1 VARVQEVPR
10 EQAAAAAEFD
20 DKTLSI
26 PDGLEQVEDPRGTVI
41 RVKAKPTVVDQREVW
56 PVIGS

>member
-1 VARVQEVPR
+1 VPR
-10 EQAAAAAEFD
+10 EQAAATTEFD

-26 PDGLEQVEDPRGTVI
+26 ADALEQVEDPRGTVI
-41 RVKAKPTVVDQREVW
+41 RVKAKPTVVDQSKVS